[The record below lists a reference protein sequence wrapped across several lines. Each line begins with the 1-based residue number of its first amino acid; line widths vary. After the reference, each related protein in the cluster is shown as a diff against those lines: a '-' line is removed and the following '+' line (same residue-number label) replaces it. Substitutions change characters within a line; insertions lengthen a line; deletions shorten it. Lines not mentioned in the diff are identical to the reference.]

1 MNVSDKLSFISTLH
15 RAPYPAIDPRTPS
28 SSAARK
34 TILITGGATGI
45 GFAVARN
52 FALAGASTIVL
63 LARREETLKNA
74 ASELS
79 AAFPDTQFLTYAG
92 SVTDDAEIQKVFS
105 SVRRTALNKDVDV
118 LVMCAAFIKASKP
131 LSMTPLSEVKTTFE
145 TNVFGNLNVVN
156 AFLDAPKKEGKVI
169 VDFTSYASYMPFP
182 QTGPYGAS
190 KAAFSFLMRHVQNEH
205 PELRVYTLH
214 PGAVWTQAAA
224 AAGMTKDMLDW
235 DDEDLPGQF
244 VVWLA
249 GQEAAFLKGRF
260 LASHWD
266 VTELMAKKETFELD
280 ADLSTIG
287 LRR

>member
-1 MNVSDKLSFISTLH
+1 MNVSDKLSFVSTLH
-15 RAPYPAIDPRTPS
+15 RAPYPAIDPRRPS
-28 SSAARK
+28 SSAAGK

-52 FALAGASTIVL
+52 FALAGASTIVFLRVVRKPSRMQLQSSL
-63 LARREETLKNA
+63 LHFQTPNSSRRQTSVHDSVVR
-74 ASELS
+74 SE
-79 AAFPDTQFLTYAG
+79 DH
-92 SVTDDAEIQKVFS
+92 
-105 SVRRTALNKDVDV
+105 VRNKRV
-118 LVMCAAFIKASKP
+118 
-131 LSMTPLSEVKTTFE
+131 
-145 TNVFGNLNVVN
+145 GNLNVVN

-190 KAAFSFLMRHVQNEH
+190 KAAFSLLMRHVQNEH

-266 VTELMAKKETFELD
+266 VTELMARKETFELD
-280 ADLSTIG
+280 AYLSTIG